1 MPWLSYTSTL
11 FSLNKYLNTFWII
24 CHETSKNISD
34 FVSRTSHQ
42 NFLTNMKKNCI
53 YIFCPCEEHDRL
65 SVHFSLKSVIKLD
78 TNTQVNE
85 VPYNESAEYKKL
97 TR

>member
-1 MPWLSYTSTL
+1 MKLLKTFLTFYPEPVIK
-11 FSLNKYLNTFWII
+11 LNKFLNK
-24 CHETSKNISD
+24 HE
-34 FVSRTSHQ
+34 
-42 NFLTNMKKNCI
+42 KNCI

-65 SVHFSLKSVIKLD
+65 SVHFSLKSFIKLD

-97 TR
+97 TH